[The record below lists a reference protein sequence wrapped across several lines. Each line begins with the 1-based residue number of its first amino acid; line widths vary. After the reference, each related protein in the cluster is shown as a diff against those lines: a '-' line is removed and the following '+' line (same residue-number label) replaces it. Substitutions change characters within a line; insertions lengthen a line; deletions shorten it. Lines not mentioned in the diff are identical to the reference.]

1 VRRLQTCLFAAQSGY
16 SDVDII
22 EGQPFSCSIWG
33 EVPVATIAFCSQ
45 KGGVSK
51 SSLAR
56 ALAVEATR
64 GGVSV
69 KVADLDVGQGS
80 TVDWHKDRVAA
91 AIEPDVAVQ
100 LHRGPREALAQA
112 NGADLLV
119 IDGPARTDKDTLEI
133 ARMADLVVLPTGA
146 SLDDLRPAIRTAN
159 SLIKA
164 GIPASLLLFVLSRIG
179 TDAEA
184 DAARA
189 YIGEAGYEVGPGF
202 VPERTAY
209 RAIQNEGRA
218 ITEIR
223 YPQLKAAAEA
233 VVQALIDATAD
244 D

>member
-1 VRRLQTCLFAAQSGY
+1 
-16 SDVDII
+16 
-22 EGQPFSCSIWG
+22 
-33 EVPVATIAFCSQ
+33 VATIAFCSQ

-56 ALAVEATR
+56 ALAVEAAR

-91 AIEPDVAVQ
+91 AIDPDVAVQ
-100 LHRGPREALAQA
+100 LHRTPREAMAQA

-119 IDGPARTDKDTLEI
+119 IDGPARADKDTIEI
-133 ARMADLVVLPTGA
+133 ARIADLVVLPTGA

-164 GIPASLLLFVLSRIG
+164 GIAASRLLFVLSRIG
-179 TDAEA
+179 TDSEAE
-184 DAARA
+184 AARA
-189 YIGEAGYEVGPGF
+189 YIGEAGYSVAPGF

-218 ITEIR
+218 ITETR
-223 YPQLKAAAEA
+223 YPQLRAAAEA
-233 VVQALIDATAD
+233 VVQALIDAATDHEEGANRGR
-244 D
+244 

>member
-1 VRRLQTCLFAAQSGY
+1 M
-16 SDVDII
+16 
-22 EGQPFSCSIWG
+22 
-33 EVPVATIAFCSQ
+33 ATIAFCSQ

-164 GIPASLLLFVLSRIG
+164 GIPASRLLFVLSRIG

-189 YIGEAGYEVGPGF
+189 YIGEAGTSGA
-202 VPERTAY
+202 RI
-209 RAIQNEGRA
+209 RAGENRLQS
-218 ITEIR
+218 
-223 YPQLKAAAEA
+223 YPK
-233 VVQALIDATAD
+233 
-244 D
+244 